1 MIRWSALR
9 CKKCR
14 LIFDR
19 LTCPSA
25 ASNLFEA
32 AFSFRIP
39 ASDLK
44 PVPVP
49 GPESHMTQIGIPK
62 EIHPGEKRVAA
73 TPQTILKLKKLGFDV
88 AVESGAGDAI
98 NASDAEYQEAGASII
113 ANAADLWAASDVVMK
128 VRPPEDSE
136 ADLLRD
142 GGWLVGFIWPGQNRE
157 IVDRL
162 AKRNAT
168 VFAMDSVPRITRAQ
182 KMDTLSAM
190 ANIAGYRAIVEA
202 AAHFPRFFTGQITA
216 AGRIDPAKV
225 LVIGAGVAG
234 LSAIGA
240 AKGLGAIVRAFDP
253 RSATKDQVASMGAE
267 FLELNIK
274 EEGEGKGGYA
284 KEMSDDFLKAEMA
297 LFAQQAMQV
306 DIIVT
311 TALIP
316 GKPAP
321 KLIATGMVES
331 MKPGSVIVDL
341 AAEQGG
347 NCSLTEPGKVVKHK
361 GVTIIGYTDL
371 PSRMASMSSQLYGA
385 CVTALLE
392 DLQKPAREQGLNTQ
406 AADVSDSDVKP
417 SLTVGPPQLSVD
429 LDDEVVRGAI
439 VLHEGKMLW
448 PAPVKEQPPPPEP
461 GVPTKSTAAVAAAKP
476 SGGHGHDEG
485 TGISPWLLA
494 VVGLIMLGLAFII
507 PPKPATA
514 GSDFLGHLTVFILA
528 IFIGFQ
534 VVWNVKPALHTPL
547 MSVTNAISGIILVGG
562 MLQLTSSSLNLTVIL
577 GAVAV
582 LIAAINIAGGF
593 LVTNRMLGMFRK

>member
-1 MIRWSALR
+1 
-9 CKKCR
+9 
-14 LIFDR
+14 
-19 LTCPSA
+19 
-25 ASNLFEA
+25 
-32 AFSFRIP
+32 
-39 ASDLK
+39 
-44 PVPVP
+44 
-49 GPESHMTQIGIPK
+49 MTTIGIPK

-73 TPQTILKLKKLGFDV
+73 TPQTIIKLRKLGFDV
-88 AVESGAGDAI
+88 AIESGAGEGI
-98 NASDAEYQEAGASII
+98 NCSDGQYQEAGASII
-113 ANAADLWAASDVVMK
+113 SDAKGLWTASDLVMK
-128 VRPPEDSE
+128 VRPPEDGE
-136 ADLLRD
+136 TELIRD
-142 GGWLVGFIWPGQNRE
+142 GGWLVGFMWPGQNRD
-157 IVDRL
+157 IVDKL
-162 AKRNAT
+162 AKRNTT

-190 ANIAGYRAIVEA
+190 ANIAGYRAVIEA

-216 AGRIDPAKV
+216 AGKIDPAKV

-267 FLELNIK
+267 FLELEVK

-284 KEMSDDFLKAEMA
+284 KQMSDEFLKAEMA
-297 LFAQQAMQV
+297 LFAAQAMQV
-306 DIIVT
+306 DIIIT

-321 KLIATGMVES
+321 KLITTGMVES

-347 NCSLTEPGKVVKHK
+347 NCSLTEPGKVVHYK

-385 CVTALLE
+385 CITALLE
-392 DLQKPAREQGLNTQ
+392 DLRDEEGNLH
-406 AADVSDSDVKP
+406 
-417 SLTVGPPQLSVD
+417 VD
-429 LDDEVVRGAI
+429 LNDEVVRGAI
-439 VLHEGKMLW
+439 VLDKGKMLW
-448 PAPVKEQPPPPEP
+448 PAPVKEQPAPPEP
-461 GVPTKSTAAVAAAKP
+461 GVPTKSTASVAAAKAA
-476 SGGHGHDEG
+476 SGHGHDEG
-485 TGISPWLLA
+485 SGMNPWVLIA
-494 VVGLIMLGLAFII
+494 VGSVLFGLAFVI
-507 PPKPATA
+507 PPKAA
-514 GSDFLGHLTVFILA
+514 GAGTDFLSHLTVFILA

-577 GAVAV
+577 GAIAV

>member
-1 MIRWSALR
+1 MP
-9 CKKCR
+9 
-14 LIFDR
+14 
-19 LTCPSA
+19 T
-25 ASNLFEA
+25 
-32 AFSFRIP
+32 
-39 ASDLK
+39 
-44 PVPVP
+44 
-49 GPESHMTQIGIPK
+49 IGIPK
-62 EIHPGEKRVAA
+62 EIHPGERRVAA

-88 AVESGAGDAI
+88 AVESGAGVAI
-98 NASDAEYQEAGASII
+98 DASDAEYQEAGATI
-113 ANAADLWAASDVVMK
+113 AADAKELWSTSDVVMK
-128 VRPPEDSE
+128 VRPPEEGE
-136 ADLLRD
+136 AELLRE
-142 GGWLVGFIWPGQNRE
+142 GGWLVGFLWPGQNRE
-157 IVDRL
+157 IVDKL
-162 AKRNAT
+162 AKRKAT

-190 ANIAGYRAIVEA
+190 ANIAGYRAVIEA

-216 AGRIDPAKV
+216 AGKIDPAKV

-267 FLELNIK
+267 FLELDIK

-284 KEMSDDFLKAEMA
+284 KQMSDDFLKAEMA
-297 LFAQQAMQV
+297 LFAAQAMQV

-321 KLIATGMVES
+321 KLITKGMVES

-347 NCSLTEPGKVVKHK
+347 NCALTEPGKVVHHK

-385 CVTALLE
+385 CVTALIE
-392 DLQKPAREQGLNTQ
+392 ELQKPVHKQGLDTKQNEEQ
-406 AADVSDSDVKP
+406 LNSDVKP
-417 SLTVGPPQLSVD
+417 SLMVGPPQLVVN
-429 LDDEVVRGAI
+429 LEDEIVRGAI
-439 VLHEGKMLW
+439 VLDEGKMLW

-461 GVPTKSTAAVAAAKP
+461 GVPTKSSAAVAAAAK
-476 SGGHGHDEG
+476 SSAGHGHDEG
-485 TGISPWLLA
+485 TGMHPLALVGIGLVLLLIGFYVPDSKLSHFTVFMLA
-494 VVGLIMLGLAFII
+494 VFV
-507 PPKPATA
+507 
-514 GSDFLGHLTVFILA
+514 
-528 IFIGFQ
+528 GFQ

-562 MLQLTSSSLNLTVIL
+562 MLQLSGEMN
-577 GAVAV
+577 
-582 LIAAINIAGGF
+582 
-593 LVTNRMLGMFRK
+593 VTT

>member
-1 MIRWSALR
+1 
-9 CKKCR
+9 
-14 LIFDR
+14 
-19 LTCPSA
+19 
-25 ASNLFEA
+25 
-32 AFSFRIP
+32 
-39 ASDLK
+39 
-44 PVPVP
+44 
-49 GPESHMTQIGIPK
+49 MTLIGIPK

-88 AVESGAGDAI
+88 AVQSGAGLEI
-98 NASDAEYQEAGASII
+98 NAGEGEYQEAGAVII
-113 ANAADLWAASDVVMK
+113 DNAAELWATSDVVMK
-128 VRPPEDSE
+128 VRPPELE
-136 ADLLRD
+136 ETELVRE
-142 GGWLVGFIWPGQNRE
+142 GGWLVGFLWPGQNRD
-157 IVDRL
+157 IVDRM
-162 AKRNAT
+162 ARKHAT

-190 ANIAGYRAIVEA
+190 ANIAGYRAVIEA

-216 AGRIDPAKV
+216 AGRVDPAKV

-267 FLELNIK
+267 FLELDVK

-284 KEMSDDFLKAEMA
+284 KQMSDDFLKAEMA
-297 LFAQQAMQV
+297 LFAAQAMQV
-306 DIIVT
+306 DIIIT

-321 KLIATGMVES
+321 KLITTGMVES

-347 NCSLTEPGKVVKHK
+347 NCSLTQPGSVVHHK

-385 CVTALLE
+385 TVTALLE
-392 DLQKPAREQGLNTQ
+392 ELIDKN
-406 AADVSDSDVKP
+406 VSDGAESVTSPPVSEGLVPDSQTLGAP
-417 SLTVGPPQLSVD
+417 NTVRLKVD

-439 VLHEGKMLW
+439 VLHEGKMMW
-448 PAPVKEQPPPPEP
+448 PPPLPPAPPEP
-461 GVPTKSTAAVAAAKP
+461 GVPTKSAASVAVAAKAA
-476 SGGHGHDEG
+476 SAGHGADDG
-485 TGISPWLLA
+485 TGINPIVLA
-494 VVGLIMLGLAFII
+494 VVGFVLLGLGYLVPIE
-507 PPKPATA
+507 ATQA
-514 GSDFLGHLTVFILA
+514 KGNLLSHLTVFILA
-528 IFIGFQ
+528 VFVGFQ

-562 MLQLTSSSLNLTVIL
+562 MLQLSGTPNLTTIL

-582 LIAAINIAGGF
+582 LIATINIVGGF
-593 LVTNRMLGMFRK
+593 MVTNRMLAMFRK

>member
-1 MIRWSALR
+1 MI
-9 CKKCR
+9 
-14 LIFDR
+14 
-19 LTCPSA
+19 
-25 ASNLFEA
+25 N
-32 AFSFRIP
+32 
-39 ASDLK
+39 
-44 PVPVP
+44 
-49 GPESHMTQIGIPK
+49 IGIPR

-73 TPQTILKLKKLGFDV
+73 TPQTIIKLKKLGFDV
-88 AVESGAGDAI
+88 NV
-98 NASDAEYQEAGASII
+98 EAGAGEGI
-113 ANAADLWAASDVVMK
+113 NAHDGEYSEAGARIVDDPRRLWADSDVVLK

-136 ADLLRD
+136 ADLMRE
-142 GGWLVGFIWPGQNRE
+142 GGWLIGFIWPGQNRE
-157 IVDRL
+157 MLDRL
-162 AKRNAT
+162 AKKHAT

-190 ANIAGYRAIVEA
+190 ANIAGYRAVIEA
-202 AAHFPRFFTGQITA
+202 AANFPRFFTGQITA

-267 FLELNIK
+267 FLELDVK

-284 KEMSDDFLKAEMA
+284 KEMSDAFLKAEMA

-306 DIIVT
+306 DIIIT

-321 KLIATGMVES
+321 KLITQGMVES

-347 NCSLTEPGKVVKHK
+347 NCALTVPGQVVHHK
-361 GVTIIGYTDL
+361 GVTIVGYTDL
-371 PSRMASMSSQLYGA
+371 PSRMSSMSSQLYGSTL
-385 CVTALLE
+385 VALLE
-392 DLQKPAREQGLNTQ
+392 ELMDDNGELA
-406 AADVSDSDVKP
+406 
-417 SLTVGPPQLSVD
+417 VD
-429 LDDEVVRGAI
+429 LEDEVVRGAI
-439 VLHEGKMLW
+439 VLAEGKMMW
-448 PAPVKEQPPPPEP
+448 PPPLPPAPPEP
-461 GVPTKSTAAVAAAKP
+461 GVPTKSSAAAAKAAP
-476 SGGHGHDEG
+476 AHGHEASG
-485 TGISPWLLA
+485 TLNPIWLVL
-494 VVGLIMLGLAFII
+494 VGLILLGIGYAA
-507 PPKPATA
+507 PASTL
-514 GSDFLGHLTVFILA
+514 SHFTVFILA
-528 IFIGFQ
+528 IFVGWQII
-534 VVWNVKPALHTPL
+534 WNVKPALHTPL

-562 MLQLTSSSLNLTVIL
+562 MLQLSGLNLNLTTIL

>member
-1 MIRWSALR
+1 
-9 CKKCR
+9 
-14 LIFDR
+14 
-19 LTCPSA
+19 
-25 ASNLFEA
+25 
-32 AFSFRIP
+32 
-39 ASDLK
+39 
-44 PVPVP
+44 
-49 GPESHMTQIGIPK
+49 MTTIGIPK

-88 AVESGAGDAI
+88 VVESHAGHGI
-98 NASDAEYQEAGASII
+98 NCIDSEYREAGAVVF
-113 ANAADLWAASDVVMK
+113 DDTKEFWAASDVVMK
-128 VRPPEDSE
+128 VRPPEENKTLGVHE
-136 ADLLRD
+136 ADLLKE
-142 GGWLVGFIWPGQNRE
+142 GATLIGFIWPAQNRE
-157 IVDRL
+157 LLDRL
-162 AKRNAT
+162 AARKAT
-168 VFAMDSVPRITRAQ
+168 VFGMDCVPRITRAQ

-190 ANIAGYRAIVEA
+190 ANIAGYLAIIEA
-202 AAHFPRFFTGQITA
+202 ANHFPRFFTGQITA
-216 AGRIDPAKV
+216 AGKIDPAKV

-267 FLELNIK
+267 FLELDIK

-284 KEMSDDFLKAEMA
+284 KQMSDDFLKAEMA
-297 LFAQQAMQV
+297 LFAAQAMQV

-321 KLIATGMVES
+321 KLITTGMVES

-347 NCSLTEPGKVVKHK
+347 NCALTDPGKVTHHK

-385 CVTALLE
+385 CVAALLE
-392 DLQKPAREQGLNTQ
+392 ELQKPARSKGADGEQINAEEPTQ
-406 AADVSDSDVKP
+406 AKLYVN
-417 SLTVGPPQLSVD
+417 LE
-429 LDDEVVRGAI
+429 DEVVRGAI
-439 VLHEGKMLW
+439 VLHEGKMMW
-448 PAPVKEQPPPPEP
+448 PPPAPPTPAAPPEP
-461 GVPTKSTAAVAAAKP
+461 GVPTKSSASVAVTKAA
-476 SGGHGHDEG
+476 STGHGHDEG
-485 TGISPWLLA
+485 KGINPLVLA
-494 VVGLIMLGLAFII
+494 VIGGVLLGLGFVAPDKTLSHF
-507 PPKPATA
+507 
-514 GSDFLGHLTVFILA
+514 TVFMLA
-528 IFIGFQ
+528 IFVGFQ

-562 MLQLTSSSLNLTVIL
+562 MLQLISSSLNLTVIL
-577 GAVAV
+577 GAIAV

>member
-1 MIRWSALR
+1 
-9 CKKCR
+9 
-14 LIFDR
+14 
-19 LTCPSA
+19 
-25 ASNLFEA
+25 
-32 AFSFRIP
+32 
-39 ASDLK
+39 
-44 PVPVP
+44 
-49 GPESHMTQIGIPK
+49 MTTIGIPK
-62 EIHPGEKRVAA
+62 EVHPGERRVAA

-88 AVESGAGDAI
+88 LVETGAGDET
-98 NASDAEYQEAGASII
+98 NSPDAAYQEAGAGIVS
-113 ANAADLWAASDVVMK
+113 NAADLWASSDVVMK
-128 VRPPEDSE
+128 VRPPEVGE
-136 ADLLRD
+136 TELLRE
-142 GGWLVGFIWPGQNRE
+142 GGWLVGFMWPGQNRE
-157 IVDRL
+157 IVDKL
-162 AKRNAT
+162 AKRKAT

-190 ANIAGYRAIVEA
+190 ANIAGYRAIIEA
-202 AAHFPRFFTGQITA
+202 ANNFPRFFTGQITA
-216 AGRIDPAKV
+216 AGKIDPAKV

-267 FLELNIK
+267 FLELNVK

-284 KEMSDDFLKAEMA
+284 KQMSDDFLKAEMA

-321 KLIATGMVES
+321 KLITQGMVES

-347 NCSLTEPGKVVKHK
+347 NCVLTVPGEVVRHK

-371 PSRMASMSSQLYGA
+371 PSRMASMSSQLYGST
-385 CVTALLE
+385 VTALLDE
-392 DLQKPAREQGLNTQ
+392 LRDESGNLH
-406 AADVSDSDVKP
+406 
-417 SLTVGPPQLSVD
+417 VD

-439 VLHEGKMLW
+439 VLDQGRMMW
-448 PAPVKEQPPPPEP
+448 PPPLPPAPPEP
-461 GVPTKSTAAVAAAKP
+461 GVPTKSTASTAVAKP
-476 SGGHGHDEG
+476 GAHGHGADEG
-485 TGISPWLLA
+485 AGINPLVLVGIGIVLLA
-494 VVGLIMLGLAFII
+494 LGYFVPNNKLSHF
-507 PPKPATA
+507 
-514 GSDFLGHLTVFILA
+514 TVFMLA
-528 IFIGFQ
+528 VFVGFQ

-562 MLQLTSSSLNLTVIL
+562 MLQLSGNLTLTTIL

-582 LIAAINIAGGF
+582 LIATINIVGGF
-593 LVTNRMLGMFRK
+593 MVTNRMLAMFRK